1 LVALFWQDRKQLA
14 YIAALLLVVALLLG
28 LMLNPFLTVVNH
40 DSAIFCILAQSL
52 LKGHYLLVSEPN
64 PQPYFTFPPFLAV
77 QLAGLM
83 LLFQNFDTQAMQSV
97 FKGYIDLLFLLSLPL
112 FYVWVRQLL
121 GTRTAMVLTA
131 LVGVN
136 PIIFKYSS
144 DILSDTPFW
153 AFSMAAL
160 FAVWQFQK
168 GLDFTGKKSSL
179 WFLAAV
185 VLIILCALTRQIGM
199 ALVLSFLIALVLKR
213 QWKLAFVALTAFV
226 LAVGGWQSYEHFY
239 RSAHR
244 SDISSLNQQGVQE
257 VLDKSP
263 IKLEY
268 VKHFLVDKPVNL
280 DENRSQANPLI
291 LAQNALERVDAYTKV
306 TLNQL
311 IPELNVKLSGHKTNL
326 AHWIGLKLIV
336 WTLFA
341 LGLVALLRA
350 FPFGGLYLSLSMG
363 VLLVYPYISQ
373 RFLLPLYPLILVCV
387 AWGALQIGQSLLR
400 KNQRWAKPLA
410 GLAIVLVGLSLIASL
425 IETIHWV
432 NAGYQL
438 KVANV
443 GPSLRKGNR
452 AYYETLLW
460 LKAHTPEDSLI
471 IARKP
476 PVVYFYSGRKSTAFP
491 FTERTDKLF
500 AYVHD
505 KQSRYGKT
513 FRHIYIFEDTAF
525 PESEH
530 FLKPVVEQY
539 RDRLTLVYTEPTT
552 QSRVW
557 LLK

>member
-1 LVALFWQDRKQLA
+1 MALFGQNRKELGYLVAL
-14 YIAALLLVVALLLG
+14 LLLVGLLLG

-64 PQPYFTFPPFLAV
+64 PQPYFTFPPFLSV

-83 LLFQNFDTQAMQSV
+83 LLFQNVDPQAMQAV
-97 FKGYIDLLFLLSLPL
+97 FKGYIDILFLLSLPL
-112 FYVWVRQLL
+112 FYFWVRSLL
-121 GTRTAMVLTA
+121 GSRTAMVLTL

-136 PIIFKYSS
+136 PIIFKYTT

-153 AFSMAAL
+153 AFSMAAI
-160 FAVWQFQK
+160 FSVWQLQK
-168 GLDFTGKKSSL
+168 GQDCSGKRSKR
-179 WFLAAV
+179 WFILSVA
-185 VLIILCALTRQIGM
+185 LIILCALTRQIGM
-199 ALVLSFLIALVLKR
+199 ALVLAFLIALLLRR
-213 QWKLAFVALTAFV
+213 QWRPFLVALTAFA

-257 VLDKSP
+257 VLDQSP

-280 DENRSQANPLI
+280 DENRSQANPVI

-311 IPELNVKLSGHKTNL
+311 VPELKVKQDGRKVNL
-326 AHWIGLKLIV
+326 AHWVGLKVIV
-336 WTLFA
+336 WVLFA
-341 LGLVALLRA
+341 LGLFSLWRV
-350 FPFGGLYLSLSMG
+350 FPFGGLYLSLYLG

-373 RFLLPLYPLILVCV
+373 RFLLPVYPLMLLCL
-387 AWGALQIGQSLLR
+387 AWGALLVGQAVLR
-400 KNQRWAKPLA
+400 KSPIRQPLLT
-410 GLAIVLVGLSLIASL
+410 GLGVILVGLALTASL

-432 NAGYQL
+432 HAGYQL
-438 KVANV
+438 KVAHV

-460 LKAHTPEDSLI
+460 MKANTPENSLI

-491 FTERTDKLF
+491 FTRHTDKLF
-500 AYVHD
+500 AYVEE
-505 KQSRYGKT
+505 KQKRYGKLYP
-513 FRHIYIFEDTAF
+513 HLYIFEDTAF
-525 PESEH
+525 PESER
-530 FLKPVVEQY
+530 FLKPVAEQY
-539 RDRLTLVYTEPTT
+539 RQRLTLVYTEPNT